1 MQAKLTLRIDDALI
15 SAAKRYAESN
25 DKSVSQVVSDYFQVL
40 QQSTS
45 IKQTMADLPPIT
57 RSLKG
62 LLKNKSSLS
71 KVTYKK
77 YLEEKY
83 L

>member
-62 LLKNKSSLS
+62 LLKKSKFTTFLD
-71 KVTYKK
+71 KK
-77 YLEEKY
+77 HKI
-83 L
+83 